1 LQLVGRQA
9 GRTFLHQSNDRFGE
23 RAPLAKPGVATGPK
37 SLIVELGNTGD
48 RVMARVV
55 VVAGEIAMLA
65 EQSPGGHRGTAG
77 DFQEFFLGQ
86 DFLSFERIED
96 VLEMKDGG
104 THGSVRN

>member
-1 LQLVGRQA
+1 MNESDDGFR
-9 GRTFLHQSNDRFGE
+9 E
-23 RAPLAKPGVATGPK
+23 RAPLAEPGFAIDPK
-37 SLIVELGNTGD
+37 SVFVELGNARDG
-48 RVMARVV
+48 VMASVV
-55 VVAGEIAMLA
+55 VVAGVIPMLA

-104 THGSVRN
+104 THGSVRNC